1 MRRALAA
8 AIALIGASCAS
19 APPAN
24 GSTDAMETSAADSI
38 AARGA
43 VADSTRARA
52 VQTAT
57 DTAALVPA
65 GYGSLRQDD
74 VSIRLSTR
82 GVQVRAIPLEES
94 IIRVL
99 APDSYRA
106 LRDLLTSRRGEID
119 RLATRNGVRRPSV
132 WYVSFFG
139 VQPDARFSP
148 MELRITSAGRDYRP
162 LEILPLSPGFG
173 ENRLAQR
180 ETQSALY
187 LFEDGVDPEQPL
199 TVAMGDERN
208 ATWQET
214 LRRIERERALIRSR
228 AAARSEPPGAP
239 H

>member
-1 MRRALAA
+1 MRRAVAV
-8 AIALIGASCAS
+8 AIVLIGSGCAS
-19 APPAN
+19 APPAHEVTAAT
-24 GSTDAMETSAADSI
+24 GTSAADSI
-38 AARGA
+38 AARGSM
-43 VADSTRARA
+43 ADSTRARP
-52 VQTAT
+52 VQAAT

-94 IIRVL
+94 IMRAL

-106 LRDLLTSRRGEID
+106 LRDLLASRRGEID
-119 RLATRNGVRRPSV
+119 RLAARNGVRRPSV

-139 VQPDARFSP
+139 MEPDARFSP

-187 LFEDGVDPEQPL
+187 VFEDGVDPEQPL

-214 LRRIERERALIRSR
+214 LRRVERERALIRSR
-228 AAARSEPPGAP
+228 AAARSEPPGAL